1 MPNLIYKDYYSL
13 NKKDKK
19 KVKELYYS
27 AFPEEERCPYLI
39 LLSKVRMNKADF
51 FVVYEQEVFIGL
63 VYNIVFGDLVYIYYL
78 AIEESQRQKGYGS
91 KLLSDMKEM
100 YLDKKIILMAETLDP
115 NSDNYLERINRNK
128 FYQKNGFNELKE
140 HVSFTKRV

>member
-1 MPNLIYKDYYSL
+1 MLNLIYKDYYSL

-78 AIEESQRQKGYGS
+78 
-91 KLLSDMKEM
+91 LSF
-100 YLDKKIILMAETLDP
+100 
-115 NSDNYLERINRNK
+115 RN
-128 FYQKNGFNELKE
+128 
-140 HVSFTKRV
+140 